1 MLKIAIFCGGTGSV
15 ALQTGFDQIYDSKR
29 IQLDIIVNAYDNGKS
44 TGVCR
49 RVFNNQILGPSDVRK
64 NQLLQ
69 FSLQYGQEL
78 LEPESRYSRLYQL
91 FNLRLSA
98 ADALSYYDQAY
109 RTICD
114 FEGAL
119 DPAVYSRLLVLLRF
133 FFFEE
138 NVAVLRPTTL
148 GERFEDFSL
157 SNIFYAASAALN
169 GNSLQAAA
177 KEMADILEIKDNVHL
192 ISDKS
197 LILKAKTASGRIIDD
212 EGEIVAW
219 DNPLDTISSV
229 MLFDG
234 KQEYTPS
241 VDEGIC
247 GGNDSVKS
255 IVEKA
260 DIVIFSSGTQWSSL
274 IPTYMHHGFAEMI
287 QRSKAKKYLIMNN
300 IEDHDAA
307 GVGAAELCGILERY
321 LDLNQITI
329 VINKNACSSMN
340 SVVTDYRIIR
350 EALGLKENQK
360 HDPQKLVKAIMADY
374 YGPALAC
381 RYQFFDLDGTLWN
394 ASGTELEI
402 AAGHENLRLFC
413 GAIVTGNTVKHVVDV
428 WKHYGFS
435 GKAVDIYADY
445 GNTHFEVNHPDQI
458 NYLSDQYFLDKAIY
472 QELSGMQEFSGKATM
487 RGGTVISIKPLK
499 NRLSLVN
506 DLNQKLAQ
514 RNRPVLAKI
523 AGRTTIDVTYADYT
537 KAAMLEQILIQG
549 KLPYSD
555 VLFVGNELEQGS
567 EKEITAVGIKTL
579 AVNDVFECNSFLRT
593 KRMMEESAHDC

>member
-15 ALQTGFDQIYDSKR
+15 ALQKGFDQIYDSNR

-69 FSLQYGQEL
+69 FSLQHGQEL
-78 LEPESRYSRLYQL
+78 LKPESKYSRLYRL

-98 ADALSYYDQAY
+98 ADALSYYEQAY

-114 FEGAL
+114 FEDAL
-119 DPAVYSRLLVLLRF
+119 NPAVYSRLLALLRL

-138 NVAVLRPTTL
+138 NAAVLRPTTR

-157 SNIFYAASAALN
+157 SNIFYAASAASS

-177 KEMADILEIKDNVHL
+177 KEMAGILEIKDNVHL
-192 ISDKS
+192 ISNKS
-197 LILKAKTASGRIIDD
+197 LILKAKTTSGRIIDD
-212 EGEIVAW
+212 EGEVVAW
-219 DNPLDTISSV
+219 DNPLDTISDV

-234 KQEYTPS
+234 KQKYTPF
-241 VDEGIC
+241 VDEGVC
-247 GGNDSVKS
+247 GVNDSVKS
-255 IVEKA
+255 IVAKA
-260 DIVIFSSGTQWSSL
+260 DIIIFSSGTQWSSL
-274 IPTYMHHGFAEMI
+274 IPSYMHRGFAEMI
-287 QRSKAKKYLIMNN
+287 QQSKAKKYLIMNN
-300 IEDHDAA
+300 IEDHDAT
-307 GVGAAELCGILERY
+307 GVGATELCKILERY
-321 LDLNQITI
+321 LDLDKITI
-329 VINKNACSSMN
+329 VVNKNACSSMN
-340 SVVTDYRIIR
+340 SIAADYRMIR
-350 EALGLKENQK
+350 EELGLKGNSK

-381 RYQFFDLDGTLWN
+381 KYQFFDLDGTLWN
-394 ASGTELEI
+394 ESGTEMEI

-413 GAIVTGNTVKHVVDV
+413 GAIMTGNTVKHVADV
-428 WKHYGFS
+428 WQYHGPS
-435 GKAVDIYADY
+435 GKIVDIYADY
-445 GNTHFEVNHPDQI
+445 GNTHFEINHPDKI
-458 NYLSDQYFLDKAIY
+458 DYLSDQYFLDKTIY
-472 QELSGMQEFSGKATM
+472 QELSEMQEFFGKVTM
-487 RGGTVISIKPLK
+487 RGGTVISIKPIK

-506 DLNQKLAQ
+506 DLNQKLTQ
-514 RNRPVLAKI
+514 RNRPVLARI
-523 AGRTTIDVTYADYT
+523 AGRTTIDITYAEYT
-537 KAAMLEQILIQG
+537 KAAVLEQILIQG

-555 VLFVGNELEQGS
+555 VLFVGNELDQGS
-567 EKEITAVGIKTL
+567 EKEITAIGIKTL